1 MSRAAGAR
9 EHVIS
14 WEDPGVLAR
23 EGLSMSGLDCM
34 NALIEGKLPPPPA
47 CSLMNFRLTEVA
59 EGHAIGVMK
68 PAEYHYNPFGG
79 VHGGVLVTL
88 MDTVMGCAVHT
99 MLAAGVLYS
108 TLEVKS
114 NFVRQVSVHSGTL
127 RCLASVIH
135 LGGRTA
141 TAECRVT
148 DASGD
153 LCAHAT
159 TTCLIL
165 RPPNSGNQR

>member
-1 MSRAAGAR
+1 MAEPVGSRQ
-9 EHVIS
+9 HVIS
-14 WEDPGVLAR
+14 WEDPGILAR
-23 EGLSMSGLDCM
+23 EGLLMSGLDCLR
-34 NALIEGKLPPPPA
+34 ALIEGKLPPPPA
-47 CSLMNFRLTEVA
+47 CSLMNFRLTDAA
-59 EGHAIGVMK
+59 EGHAVGVME
-68 PAEYHYNPFGG
+68 PAEYQYNPFGG

-99 MLAAGVLYS
+99 MLPAGVLYS
-108 TLEVKS
+108 TLEIKS

-127 RCLASVIH
+127 RCEGSVVH
-135 LGGRTA
+135 LGSRTA

-153 LCAHAT
+153 VCAHGT

-165 RPPNSGNQR
+165 RPPTAGNQA

>member
-1 MSRAAGAR
+1 MPEPAGTR
-9 EHVIS
+9 QHVIS
-14 WEDPGVLAR
+14 WEDPGILAR
-23 EGLSMSGLDCM
+23 EGLGLSGLDCLR
-34 NALIEGKLPPPPA
+34 ALIKGALPPPPA
-47 CSLMNFRLTEVA
+47 CSMLNFRLTDA
-59 EGHAIGVMK
+59 EEGRAAGVME
-68 PAEYHYNPFGG
+68 PAEYQYNPFGG

-99 MLAAGVLYS
+99 MLPAGVLYS

-114 NFVRQVSVHSGTL
+114 NFVRQVSVHSGRL
-127 RCLASVIH
+127 RCEASVVH
-135 LGGRTA
+135 LGSRTA

-153 LCAHAT
+153 LCAHGT

-165 RPPNSGNQR
+165 RMPGAGSQT